1 MKTIAII
8 PARGQSKRLPKKN
21 SKLLNGLPLLVYSI
35 QYAQKQAEIDAVYV
49 STDDAEIKAIALQYG
64 AEVIERPKALSG
76 DLEPTISALQHA
88 INNIKCSTLETVVL
102 LQPTNPLRPKELFA
116 NAFQY
121 YTNNKCGSV
130 FTVSRNHHK
139 LGSIKSDKFIPHNYT
154 PGQRSQD
161 LEPLYFENGLLY
173 ITRVAELLKGFII
186 TEDGYPYLVEHP
198 FASVDIDTQDDFD
211 LATFKLNYYIN
222 D

>member
-1 MKTIAII
+1 MKNIAII

-35 QYAQKQAEIDAVYV
+35 EYAQKQAEIDAVYV

-64 AEVIERPKALSG
+64 AKVIERPDALSG

-88 INNIKCSTLETVVL
+88 VKTVNCTTLDTVVL
-102 LQPTNPLRPKELFA
+102 LQPTNPLRPKDLFA
-116 NAFQY
+116 RAFQY
-121 YTNNKCGSV
+121 YNKNKCSSV
-130 FTVSRNHHK
+130 FTVSRNCHK
-139 LGSIKSDKFIPHNYT
+139 LGRIVSDKFIPYNYT

-161 LEPLYFENGLLY
+161 LEPLYYENGLLY
-173 ITRVAELLKGFII
+173 ITRVAHLM
-186 TEDGYPYLVEHP
+186 EDEIVTKYGYPYLVEHP

-211 LATFKLNYYIN
+211 YAEYLYNKHIN
-222 D
+222 E

>member
-49 STDDAEIKAIALQYG
+49 STDNAEIKAIALQYG
-64 AEVIERPKALSG
+64 AEVIERPEALSG

-88 INNIKCSTLETVVL
+88 VNSINCPTLETVVL
-102 LQPTNPLRPKELFA
+102 LQPTNPLRPKELFTS
-116 NAFQY
+116 AFQY
-121 YTNNKCGSV
+121 YSNAKCSSV

-139 LGSIKSDKFIPHNYT
+139 LGTIQTDLFIPYNYK

-161 LEPLYFENGLLY
+161 LEPLYYENGLLY

-198 FASVDIDTQDDFD
+198 FADVDIDTQDDFD
-211 LATFKLNYYIN
+211 LATFKLNYYTN